1 MDICIKS
8 GVTLLQENST
18 PEELSDSEI
27 VTLFFERDEKAL
39 SAVSRKYGSYCGAIV
54 QNILKNHEDTEECL
68 NDTWFKAWESIPPAK
83 PRNLGGFLAKIAKNL
98 SLNRYNSAHAD
109 RRGGGELPLVLDE
122 LEGCV
127 ADTGNVEQAYE
138 HKVLVTAVNDFLKT
152 LTREKRDMFVLR
164 YWYCVP
170 VSGIAGRMGLSRG
183 NVSVSLTR
191 TRRALYA
198 YLEKRGFI

>member
-1 MDICIKS
+1 MEICIKS
-8 GVTLLQENST
+8 GVRSLPENTLSV
-18 PEELSDSEI
+18 ELSDAEI
-27 VTLFFERDEKAL
+27 VSLFFERDEKAL

-54 QNILKNHEDTEECL
+54 RNILKNHEDTEECL

-98 SLNRYNSAHAD
+98 SLNRYNRSHTD
-109 RRGGGELPLVLDE
+109 KRGGGELPLVLEE

-127 ADTGNVEQAYE
+127 ADSGNVEQTYE
-138 HKVLVTAVNDFLKT
+138 RKVLVGAVNDFLRT
-152 LTREKRDMFVLR
+152 LSREKRDMFVLR
-164 YWYCVP
+164 YWYCIS
-170 VSGIAGRMGLSRG
+170 VSDIAGKMGFSRG
-183 NVSVSLTR
+183 NVSTTLTR